1 MTAKEHIE
9 ELQREFWNDAVGG
22 AYSGSQGG
30 AAGEEREEGLMWLR
44 KRALF
49 WVEPV
54 FLFLGRMCGIIRKG
68 YQI

>member
-30 AAGEEREEGLMWLR
+30 AAGAEGECMMDVCCR
-44 KRALF
+44 
-49 WVEPV
+49 VDIGV
-54 FLFLGRMCGIIRKG
+54 I
-68 YQI
+68 